1 MIISRKDLN
10 KRINKAVIKERKSML
25 DEMLQRN
32 EMDNMWR
39 RIHDLESRMYKVEHK
54 DDKK

>member
-10 KRINKAVIKERKSML
+10 KRINKEVIKERRNML
-25 DEMLQRN
+25 AETLQRN